1 MTDVHVERARQIA
14 DALDSPDREGTLHQ
28 QFYLEWKA
36 WEAEDPTRTMADF
49 DRAIGRVNAKGKP
62 TEYTSQLVRLV
73 TTPSVRSDRSGSTD
87 RGAAKRILREPQQRR
102 RVIDSL
108 TPKEKTAIARDI
120 LKDPEVTAD
129 PKVRKTMES
138 AEDKRAKERLAKAR
152 ERQVQGRPATTLSQ
166 FFWRIIGQLLQWSRD
181 LREIRGELMD
191 LSPEERE
198 KVLERHVMLRD
209 EVQANIDILTGTTA
223 KDSDV
228 IEGRVHDIRLLKPA

>member
-1 MTDVHVERARQIA
+1 VTDVHVERARQIA
-14 DALDSPDREGTLHQ
+14 DALESPDREGTLHE

-49 DRAIGRVNAKGKP
+49 DRAIGKDGRGNYTGRIVQTVTGATSTPWGNAP
-62 TEYTSQLVRLV
+62 Q
-73 TTPSVRSDRSGSTD
+73 STRD
-87 RGAAKRILREPQQRR
+87 GRTARKALREPKQRQQ
-102 RVIDSL
+102 VIDSL
-108 TPKEKTAIARDI
+108 TPKEKTAIARDV

-129 PKVRKTMES
+129 PKVRKAMES
-138 AEDKRAKERLAKAR
+138 AEDKRAKERLAAAR

-181 LREIRGELMD
+181 LKEIRGELMD

-209 EVQANIDILTGTTA
+209 EAQANIDILTGTTA
-223 KDSDV
+223 KDGDV
-228 IEGRVHDIRLLKPA
+228 IEGRVHDMRLLKPA